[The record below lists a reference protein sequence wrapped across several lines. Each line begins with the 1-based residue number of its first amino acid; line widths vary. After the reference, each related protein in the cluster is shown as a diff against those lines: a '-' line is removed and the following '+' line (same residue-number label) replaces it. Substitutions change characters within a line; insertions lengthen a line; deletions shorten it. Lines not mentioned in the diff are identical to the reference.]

1 MEILEQI
8 RRIVGCPL
16 ISDLRYGVPNR
27 FAKWV
32 MKELAKE
39 SYPLAELSDAVNYI
53 FEENLRFESKQEV
66 YAFLAEQQKPENT
79 NKPPEPHKKRQ
90 GRERM

>member
-1 MEILEQI
+1 MIYMEALEHL

-27 FAKWV
+27 FAQWILKDPSF
-32 MKELAKE
+32 E
-39 SYPLAELSDAVNYI
+39 SCPLAELSDAVNYI

-79 NKPPEPHKKRQ
+79 NKPPELR
-90 GRERM
+90 

>member
-16 ISDLRYGVPNR
+16 ISDLRYGVSNR
-27 FAKWV
+27 FAQWILKDPSF
-32 MKELAKE
+32 E
-39 SYPLAELSDAVNYI
+39 SCPLAELSDAVNYI
-53 FEENLRFESKQEV
+53 FEENLRVESKQEV

-79 NKPPEPHKKRQ
+79 NKPPELR
-90 GRERM
+90 

>member
-16 ISDLRYGVPNR
+16 ISDLRYGVSNR
-27 FAKWV
+27 FAQWILKDPSF
-32 MKELAKE
+32 E
-39 SYPLAELSDAVNYI
+39 SCPLAELSDAVNYI

-79 NKPPEPHKKRQ
+79 NKPPELR
-90 GRERM
+90 